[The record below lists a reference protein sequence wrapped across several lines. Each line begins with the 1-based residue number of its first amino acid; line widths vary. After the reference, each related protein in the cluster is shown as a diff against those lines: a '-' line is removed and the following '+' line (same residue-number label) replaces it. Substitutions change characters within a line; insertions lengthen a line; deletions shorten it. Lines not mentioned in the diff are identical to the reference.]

1 MRILIAE
8 DNAVARLLLKATLTK
23 WGHEVVT
30 TEDGE
35 TALAVLAAP
44 DPPSLAILD
53 WELPHLDGTD
63 ICRRVRNLG
72 LATPP
77 YLILLTARTSR
88 EALVEGLEAGA
99 DDFLTKPFDQGELRV
114 RLQAAARIV
123 DLQHSL
129 ATRVRDLEQAIV
141 ERQRAEEA
149 LRLLSL
155 TDDLTGL
162 LNRRGFFTLAEHQLK
177 TARRQEHGSMLVY
190 GDLDGLKAIN
200 DSQGHQVGS
209 AAIAAM
215 AEIFRLN
222 FRDSD
227 LLARLGG
234 DEFVVLVANVQ
245 STDGPAILDRLQQCV
260 DSYIHDLAP
269 PFRLAISTGAT
280 YVEPDT
286 TLSIDEL
293 IVIADQAM
301 YECKRQR
308 RVSAEFGEVLPNYVF
323 HPAVSDPVVQANEIT
338 AGRR

>member
-8 DNAVARLLLKATLTK
+8 DNSVARRILKATLTK
-23 WGHEVVT
+23 WGHQVVS
-30 TEDGE
+30 TEDGQAAFE
-35 TALAVLAAP
+35 VLSAP
-44 DPPSLAILD
+44 DPPLLAILD
-53 WELPHLDGTD
+53 WELPKLDGTD
-63 ICRRVRNLG
+63 ICRRVRELD
-72 LATPP
+72 LSTPP
-77 YLILLTARTSR
+77 YLILLTARNSR
-88 EALVEGLEAGA
+88 DALVEGLAAGA

-114 RLQAAARIV
+114 RLQAAARVV
-123 DLQHSL
+123 DLQQSL
-129 ATRVRDLEQAIV
+129 ANRVRDLEQAIV

-177 TARRQEHGSMLVY
+177 TGRRQEHGSMLVY

-215 AEIFRLN
+215 AEVLRLN

-227 LLARLGG
+227 LLARMGG
-234 DEFVVLVANVQ
+234 DEFVVLVTNVQ

-260 DSYIHDLAP
+260 DSYIRDLAP

-286 TLSIDEL
+286 TLSVDEL

-308 RVSAEFGEVLPNYVF
+308 RISTEIGEAIPNYVF
-323 HPAVSDPVVQANEIT
+323 HPAVSDSVEQPNEIT

>member
-8 DNAVARLLLKATLTK
+8 DNPVARRVLKATLTQ
-23 WGHEVVT
+23 WGHEVVST
-30 TEDGE
+30 VDGQA
-35 TALAVLAAP
+35 ALDVLAAT
-44 DPPSLAILD
+44 DPPLLAILD
-53 WELPHLDGTD
+53 WELPKLDGTD
-63 ICRRVRNLG
+63 ICRKVRELG
-72 LATPP
+72 SSTPP
-77 YLILLTARTSR
+77 YLILLTARNSR
-88 EALVEGLEAGA
+88 EALVEGLAAGA
-99 DDFLTKPFDQGELRV
+99 DDFLTKPFDQSELQV
-114 RLQAAARIV
+114 RLQAASRIV
-123 DLQHSL
+123 DLQQSL

-162 LNRRGFFTLAEHQLK
+162 LNRRGFFNLAEHQLK
-177 TARRQEHGSMLVY
+177 MARRQDYGSMLVY

-200 DSQGHQVGS
+200 DSLGHSVGS
-209 AAIAAM
+209 DAISAM
-215 AEIFRLN
+215 AEVLRLN

-227 LLARLGG
+227 LLARMGG

-245 STDGPAILDRLQQCV
+245 CTDGPAVLNRLQRSV
-260 DSYIHDLAP
+260 ESYVREVAP

-286 TLSIDEL
+286 TLSLDEL

-308 RVSAEFGEVLPNYVF
+308 RTSAELGEKLPNYVL
-323 HPAVSDPVVQANEIT
+323 HSAELRTPEQPHEII
-338 AGRR
+338 AGR